1 MNTTEIKTELQRL
14 IEEETDIKVLKALKT
29 ILEKTNFDPVLRKK
43 LTNRAL
49 KAEEDI
55 SNDRV
60 FTKEQMVDQIDSFLD
75 K

>member
-60 FTKEQMVDQIDSFLD
+60 FTKEQMVD
-75 K
+75 